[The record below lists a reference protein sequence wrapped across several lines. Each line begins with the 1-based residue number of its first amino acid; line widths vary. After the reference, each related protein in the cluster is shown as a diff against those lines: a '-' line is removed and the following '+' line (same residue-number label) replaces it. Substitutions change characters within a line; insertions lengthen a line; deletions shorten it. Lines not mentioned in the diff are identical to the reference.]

1 MDEEE
6 YTAAKQL
13 LNRGTGAI
21 LTTKLR
27 LLAVKDVERMTLQ
40 ECCTSLDDWK
50 DTYNELKVTMM
61 HTSDLFLNSEDVYKN
76 LYQQW
81 ELHMNIN
88 QVYEDIL
95 KLIKLLDKKKKS
107 FGLVLKGKFGT
118 NVQSLLSEFKYT
130 AKEFDVKDLSQAQVD
145 LHHLKGDLTSKKVF
159 LLKFFE

>member
-6 YTAAKQL
+6 YTAAEQL
-13 LNRGTGAI
+13 LNGGTGAI

-95 KLIKLLDKKKKS
+95 KLIKVLDIKKKS
-107 FGLVLKGKFGT
+107 FGLVLKGLIFLFGVEVGQ
-118 NVQSLLSEFKYT
+118 NIV
-130 AKEFDVKDLSQAQVD
+130 
-145 LHHLKGDLTSKKVF
+145 
-159 LLKFFE
+159 